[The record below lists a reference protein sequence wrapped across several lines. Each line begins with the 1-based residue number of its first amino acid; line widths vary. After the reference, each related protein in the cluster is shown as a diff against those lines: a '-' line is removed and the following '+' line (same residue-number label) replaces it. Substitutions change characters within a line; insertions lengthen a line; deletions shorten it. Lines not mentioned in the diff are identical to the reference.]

1 MQKNIHRKSR
11 LAIISDTG
19 MCLKGGIYIFEPV
32 FREVKNFSHLFGEI
46 IWMGY
51 ENFYAFDGQVRNL
64 PSTVR
69 RYIFDDLNSL
79 SQVFDSKSQIM
90 LLGSNNDIDKM
101 NTMLTIRI
109 IMHTLLLLAIHT

>member
-51 ENFYAFDGQVRNL
+51 ENKKYKSSDNKL
-64 PSTVR
+64 K
-69 RYIFDDLNSL
+69 YNDDDLFIVNYY
-79 SQVFDSKSQIM
+79 DKSPTLKRLKKYPRLEM
-90 LLGSNNDIDKM
+90 PLN
-101 NTMLTIRI
+101 LTLIPVKF
-109 IMHTLLLLAIHT
+109 